1 MIVLR
6 KVLTASAVALVLAS
20 VPSHLAAQ
28 ERESKAP
35 VEVRVGALEWL
46 TGAWSKV
53 AAWFTSGTTTPP
65 HTAAPGGGPT
75 TQGSCAVDPNGACN
89 PGG

>member
-1 MIVLR
+1 MTVLR

-35 VEVRVGALEWL
+35 VEVRAGAFGWL
-46 TGAWSKV
+46 TGAWSKL
-53 AAWFTSGTTTPP
+53 AAWFATGTATPP
-65 HTAAPGGGPT
+65 HTGGPGGGPT
-75 TQGSCAVDPNGACN
+75 TQGSCAADPFGTCI